1 MNLTSNFVEV
11 QSCIEL
17 LFVLSYFIVTLYF
30 PFIIFVDKSL
40 PDKSRELVKSMGYL
54 FSFISVILVVRLIVV
69 FQHPGNEIFHRAILT
84 LLGLMVIT
92 SPVRRYVCSKISVN
106 ICSARVSFIKAATAT
121 MLYLLIALFD
131 IKGIMIPQ
139 PIDQICTLVLV
150 LLLLSESIGIIIKVI
165 KGIINALDCDRIRI
179 VRLKHDLFLSIIEAL
194 ISISILFFLFTGF
207 NDIYVWS
214 ALTLLLLFNGYV
226 VFVTC
231 SYTSDNEEDVAR
243 KDVVDESEE
252 QLSDDKNKIIRGL
265 SDKAKADELYKR
277 LIIYFEQKKPYLQQ
291 DLKIREV
298 ALYLYSNK
306 TYLSRIINDRHNLNF
321 NQFVNYYRIEEV
333 KRLFSENTTLSI
345 QELCTRSGFGSMA
358 TFSIAFRYHL
368 GNTPADWCKEQRL
381 LKEHE

>member
-11 QSCIEL
+11 QTCIEL
-17 LFVLSYFIVTLYF
+17 LFVLSYFIVSLYF

-40 PDKSRELVKSMGYL
+40 PGKSRELVKSMGYL
-54 FSFISVILVVRLIVV
+54 FSFITVILVVRLMVE
-69 FQHPGNEIFHRAILT
+69 FLHPGNEIIHGAILT

-92 SPVRRYVCSKISVN
+92 SPVRKYVCSKISVN

-121 MLYLLIALFD
+121 TLYLSIVLFD
-131 IKGIMIPQ
+131 VQGIMVSQ
-139 PIDQICTLVLV
+139 TIDKIFTAVLV
-150 LLLLSESIGIIIKVI
+150 LLFLSESISIIIKVI

-179 VRLKHDLFLSIIEAL
+179 ARLKHDLFLSIIEAM

-214 ALTLLLLFNGYV
+214 ASTLLLLFNGYV

-231 SYTSDNEEDVAR
+231 SYSS
-243 KDVVDESEE
+243 VDEKEAAVKNSINESEE
-252 QLSDDKNKIIRGL
+252 QLSDDKNRIIRGL

-277 LIIYFEQKKPYLQQ
+277 LLIYFEQKKPYLQQ

-333 KRLFSENTTLSI
+333 KRLFKENPTFSI